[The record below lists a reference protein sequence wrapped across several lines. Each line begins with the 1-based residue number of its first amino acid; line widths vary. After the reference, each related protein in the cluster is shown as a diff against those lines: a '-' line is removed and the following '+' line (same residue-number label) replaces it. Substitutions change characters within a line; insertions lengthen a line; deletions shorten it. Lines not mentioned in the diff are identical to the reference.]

1 MTSPL
6 DDYNRKRNFDR
17 TAEPPGTAAPRDDGA
32 AGGRDGRLRF
42 AVQHHLA
49 SRDHYDLR
57 LEWNG
62 TLLSWAVPKGPSYNP
77 RDKRLAVRVEDHPL
91 DYRTFEGTIPQ
102 GEYGGGT
109 VMLWDEGWWEPLV
122 DVEQGLREG
131 DLKFAL
137 HGHRLKGA
145 WVLVHMKPKKGER
158 DVNWLLIKEKDDY
171 VRADAGIDGFETS
184 VQTGRTM
191 DEIAR
196 GEDEAFAA
204 NPFDHVDVELA
215 KLVNTTPPGDGWL
228 FEVKYDGYRI
238 VAYVEGG
245 RARLVTRNG
254 NDYTR
259 HFPTIARSLE
269 DWAAGR
275 AMVLDGELVVT
286 DEAGKTD
293 FQALQN
299 FLRDPSGKHPAYVAF
314 DLLAFEGDDLRDRP
328 LAERKELLES
338 LMSDAPD
345 DLRYSVHVH
354 GNGADSFRAACEQQ
368 LEGGV
373 GKRADSPYRGVR
385 NGDWIKL
392 KCGNEREFV
401 VGGYT
406 QSAKRVRGISSLLLG
421 QYEGGRLAYVGRVG
435 SGLSEAA
442 SRELLAAFEGLKR
455 PDAPFADAP
464 KPRSGERVVWLDP
477 QTIVQVKFAEWTEDG
492 LLRHPSYQ
500 GIRTDKDPHD
510 VQREPASEPDEQTP
524 DRLER
529 PMNSDNEKN
538 GELRIDGVRITNP
551 GKLLFEDPPI
561 TKEDVV
567 RYYASMADRM
577 LPYASGRILS
587 IVRCPRGADSAC
599 FFKKHPGPSTPGVR
613 TVDIPTSSGDEE
625 PYFYVEDAVGLVSEV
640 QMDTLE
646 FHLWGSRVDTLEQPD
661 MMVFDLDPDKGL
673 GLEQVRRGVRD
684 LKGILDEL
692 GLTSFLKTSGGKGY
706 HVVLPFQPAASW
718 DAFHDF
724 ARRIAQVMAEKW
736 PDRYTSNVRLA
747 KRTGKVFIDWMRNGR
762 GATSIAPY
770 SLRARS
776 GARVSMPLSWKE
788 LDQTAPDAF
797 TMDDALARIDGD
809 DPWDGYFDVDQ
820 ALE

>member
-1 MTSPL
+1 MLAHAVDASESSQPRQGVRGLVIAT
-6 DDYNRKRNFDR
+6 FAFV
-17 TAEPPGTAAPRDDGA
+17 TVFAA
-32 AGGRDGRLRF
+32 
-42 AVQHHLA
+42 
-49 SRDHYDLR
+49 S
-57 LEWNG
+57 
-62 TLLSWAVPKGPSYNP
+62 AVPI
-77 RDKRLAVRVEDHPL
+77 PL
-91 DYRTFEGTIPQ
+91 YS
-102 GEYGGGT
+102 EY
-109 VMLWDEGWWEPLV
+109 
-122 DVEQGLREG
+122 
-131 DLKFAL
+131 
-137 HGHRLKGA
+137 KGA
-145 WVLVHMKPKKGER
+145 IGLTDADISATMLMYLFGVVL
-158 DVNWLLIKEKDDY
+158 
-171 VRADAGIDGFETS
+171 T
-184 VQTGRTM
+184 
-191 DEIAR
+191 
-196 GEDEAFAA
+196 
-204 NPFDHVDVELA
+204 
-215 KLVNTTPPGDGWL
+215 L
-228 FEVKYDGYRI
+228 FLSG
-238 VAYVEGG
+238 
-245 RARLVTRNG
+245 
-254 NDYTR
+254 
-259 HFPTIARSLE
+259 SLS
-269 DWAAGR
+269 DAAGR
-275 AMVLDGELVVT
+275 
-286 DEAGKTD
+286 
-293 FQALQN
+293 
-299 FLRDPSGKHPAYVAF
+299 
-314 DLLAFEGDDLRDRP
+314 RP
-328 LAERKELLES
+328 LA
-338 LMSDAPD
+338 
-345 DLRYSVHVH
+345 
-354 GNGADSFRAACEQQ
+354 AA
-368 LEGGV
+368 
-373 GKRADSPYRGVR
+373 
-385 NGDWIKL
+385 
-392 KCGNEREFV
+392 
-401 VGGYT
+401 
-406 QSAKRVRGISSLLLG
+406 SLLLAMLG
-421 QYEGGRLAYVGRVG
+421 CFLFLR
-435 SGLSEAA
+435 AA
-442 SRELLAAFEGLKR
+442 
-455 PDAPFADAP
+455 
-464 KPRSGERVVWLDP
+464 DP
-477 QTIVQVKFAEWTEDG
+477 TIVQVKFAEWTEDG

>member
-1 MTSPL
+1 
-6 DDYNRKRNFDR
+6 
-17 TAEPPGTAAPRDDGA
+17 
-32 AGGRDGRLRF
+32 
-42 AVQHHLA
+42 
-49 SRDHYDLR
+49 
-57 LEWNG
+57 
-62 TLLSWAVPKGPSYNP
+62 
-77 RDKRLAVRVEDHPL
+77 
-91 DYRTFEGTIPQ
+91 
-102 GEYGGGT
+102 
-109 VMLWDEGWWEPLV
+109 
-122 DVEQGLREG
+122 
-131 DLKFAL
+131 
-137 HGHRLKGA
+137 
-145 WVLVHMKPKKGER
+145 
-158 DVNWLLIKEKDDY
+158 
-171 VRADAGIDGFETS
+171 
-184 VQTGRTM
+184 
-191 DEIAR
+191 
-196 GEDEAFAA
+196 
-204 NPFDHVDVELA
+204 
-215 KLVNTTPPGDGWL
+215 
-228 FEVKYDGYRI
+228 
-238 VAYVEGG
+238 
-245 RARLVTRNG
+245 
-254 NDYTR
+254 
-259 HFPTIARSLE
+259 
-269 DWAAGR
+269 
-275 AMVLDGELVVT
+275 
-286 DEAGKTD
+286 
-293 FQALQN
+293 
-299 FLRDPSGKHPAYVAF
+299 
-314 DLLAFEGDDLRDRP
+314 
-328 LAERKELLES
+328 
-338 LMSDAPD
+338 
-345 DLRYSVHVH
+345 
-354 GNGADSFRAACEQQ
+354 
-368 LEGGV
+368 
-373 GKRADSPYRGVR
+373 
-385 NGDWIKL
+385 
-392 KCGNEREFV
+392 
-401 VGGYT
+401 
-406 QSAKRVRGISSLLLG
+406 
-421 QYEGGRLAYVGRVG
+421 
-435 SGLSEAA
+435 
-442 SRELLAAFEGLKR
+442 
-455 PDAPFADAP
+455 
-464 KPRSGERVVWLDP
+464 
-477 QTIVQVKFAEWTEDG
+477 
-492 LLRHPSYQ
+492 
-500 GIRTDKDPHD
+500 
-510 VQREPASEPDEQTP
+510 
-524 DRLER
+524 
-529 PMNSDNEKN
+529 MNSDNEKN

-809 DPWDGYFDVDQ
+809 DPWTATSMSTRRSSSEGYTRSEPRKPRE
-820 ALE
+820 A